1 MSLLNRCIR
10 RSLAGRL
17 PFGSPCVIG
26 GETHRCMSLVGT
38 LHCQGPPKI
47 HDKLDNST
55 TAAATLC
62 SNYTFFQS
70 APTPIELRPS
80 SVIFDGLGSIFEGI
94 ATWFIKRTYQPSII
108 RKRRKHGFRRR
119 KESVGGRRVLKR
131 RMAKGRK
138 RMGGS

>member
-17 PFGSPCVIG
+17 PLSSPCVIG
-26 GETHRCMSLVGT
+26 GGTRRSISLVGT
-38 LHCQGPPKI
+38 FHWQPQT
-47 HDKLDNST
+47 HDELDNP
-55 TAAATLC
+55 TAAATHC
-62 SNYTFFQS
+62 SNYTFSQS
-70 APTPIELRPS
+70 GPMMPIELGRPS

-108 RKRRKHGFRRR
+108 RKRRKHGFMRR